1 MKKNCSFLR
10 RGTSRLLLVMSLF
23 WFNGCTIGYHDNE
36 IFESDVKNSTLK
48 SPTLEDVDVSIDAA
62 GEVVTVE
69 WAVVHGAEGYEF
81 SWYNVDDPNNP
92 LPIVENEFVDGCRIQ
107 LNVLEDTNY
116 KFLIRTIGSK
126 NFNNKDAES
135 ACEINYSTLVE
146 TYKSIPNGADLATWF
161 AENPL
166 PETDETPNEDGTLK
180 ELAYELEPG
189 GEYTVSAP
197 VDLGARKVTLRG
209 SKVNRAKVTLG
220 ESGRFETQN
229 GLKLKFMNI
238 FCGAQDKDNS
248 SSSLIA
254 LSTTPNEALK
264 VASGEYVIK
273 EPIVLQNCNIYDV
286 NRHLFYD
293 SSKKYCVENL
303 TVKGCY
309 VRFNQ
314 SNTLVL
320 FKSGSYI
327 NMTFKESTMYST
339 VQNGNYFAQVNGN
352 RPNKITGYSTATF
365 AFESCTLHN
374 IAYSKDFTNWNS
386 YRGQSVVTLKFFKNI
401 FVDCGKGDMTNKIMG
416 NANMG
421 REFEYN
427 TYWYNGV
434 RSNDKFDTNA
444 LGTDPAFTDA
454 ANSNFTVNG
463 TEQIEKRTGD
473 PRWLPIVEE

>member
-209 SKVNRAKVTLG
+209 SKVNRTKVTLG
-220 ESGRFETQN
+220 ELGRFDTQN

-238 FCGAQDKDNS
+238 YCGAQDKNNS

-320 FKSGSYI
+320 FKSSSYI

-339 VQNGNYFAQVNGN
+339 VQLSL
-352 RPNKITGYSTATF
+352 I
-365 AFESCTLHN
+365 H
-374 IAYSKDFTNWNS
+374 I
-386 YRGQSVVTLKFFKNI
+386 
-401 FVDCGKGDMTNKIMG
+401 
-416 NANMG
+416 
-421 REFEYN
+421 
-427 TYWYNGV
+427 
-434 RSNDKFDTNA
+434 
-444 LGTDPAFTDA
+444 
-454 ANSNFTVNG
+454 
-463 TEQIEKRTGD
+463 
-473 PRWLPIVEE
+473 